1 MSSASLEETT
11 FIRLCPVCNTHTPPA
26 HLIGRL
32 PKTFHGALVQTEY
45 DLAYCA
51 CRSLIYISPLPP
63 AEDLETIYVKSEQF
77 SDPLYTDPTRVEAIL
92 EYIGGCLQRIVEF
105 QAGRKN
111 VARPVGGGLS
121 GRLRERI
128 SHWFPALKTEI
139 SRKET
144 ATGVAVLEIG
154 AGRAWMCRSAKR
166 HSPTA
171 KTTAQDISAEAS
183 AACEWVDDYL
193 VCDLDDSRI
202 DARGPFDV
210 ISITHVI
217 EHLTDPVATIR
228 RCKRLLADGGVIFVT
243 APHRPVGW
251 KDGDTD
257 VEAWKTYSY
266 NHIPAHIQYF
276 SRGSMEALAGKAGCE
291 LVYWIDRHEDGQAF
305 EAWLQ

>member
-1 MSSASLEETT
+1 MSSASLEEKAV
-11 FIRLCPVCNTHTPPA
+11 IRPCPVCNTHTPPA

-32 PKTFHGALVQTEY
+32 PKTFHGALVQNEY

-51 CRSLIYISPLPP
+51 CKSLIYISPLPP
-63 AEDLETIYVKSEQF
+63 AEDLDTIYVKSEQF
-77 SDPLYTDPTRVEAIL
+77 SDPLYTDATRVEAIL
-92 EYIGGCLQRIVEF
+92 EYIGGCLQRIVKF
-105 QAGRKN
+105 QTEKKNAARLAGD
-111 VARPVGGGLS
+111 GLPR
-121 GRLRERI
+121 RLRERI
-128 SHWFPALKTEI
+128 SHWFPALKAEK
-139 SRKET
+139 SRKQ
-144 ATGVAVLEIG
+144 AASDLAVLEIG

-166 HSPTA
+166 HSTSA
-171 KTTAQDISAEAS
+171 KTTAQDISPEAS
-183 AACEWVDDYL
+183 SACEWVDDYL
-193 VCDLDDSRI
+193 VCDLDDLRI

-228 RCKRLLADGGVIFVT
+228 RCKGLLADGGVIFVT

-251 KDGDTD
+251 KDGDSGI
-257 VEAWKTYSY
+257 EAWKTYSY